1 MDRDDQPVGRVLT
14 RREVLKVLG
23 VAGAATLA
31 SCAPTP
37 RAETPTGAMPSEPT
51 AIAQPATPGALTPT
65 AQAVTEATSV
75 PSAVPSCV
83 VRPELTEG
91 PFFLGDEPERSD
103 IRSDSASG
111 VLSEGLPLTLEVVV
125 SQIAA
130 GACQS
135 LAGAVVDVWH
145 CDASGVY
152 SGVQGNGA
160 NFLRGY
166 QLTDAEGVA
175 RFVTVYPGW
184 YPGRAVHI
192 HFKVRA
198 PAAAGTYEFTSQLF
212 FDEAVTAQIYAQAP
226 YASRGL
232 ATTSN
237 ASDRIFAEPLVLS
250 PSPSGAGYAA
260 WFEIALDLGDTAA
273 GAED

>member
-1 MDRDDQPVGRVLT
+1 MDQDDQPVGRVLT

-31 SCAPTP
+31 SCAPAPT
-37 RAETPTGAMPSEPT
+37 AEAPTGVAPT
-51 AIAQPATPGALTPT
+51 ALSATARPATPGALTPT
-65 AQAVTEATSV
+65 ARAVAEATAAPSV
-75 PSAVPSCV
+75 VPSCV

-91 PFFLGDEPERSD
+91 PFFLSDEPERSD
-103 IRSDSASG
+103 IRSDSDSG
-111 VLSEGLPLTLEVVV
+111 VLSEGLPLTLEFAVG
-125 SQIAA
+125 QIAA

-145 CDASGVY
+145 CDAYGVY

-250 PSPSGAGYAA
+250 PSLSGAGYAA
-260 WFEIALDLGDTAA
+260 RFEIALDLGDTAA

>member
-1 MDRDDQPVGRVLT
+1 MDQDDQPVGRVLT

-37 RAETPTGAMPSEPT
+37 RAETPTGAVPSEPT
-51 AIAQPATPGALTPT
+51 ATAQPATAGALTPT
-65 AQAVTEATSV
+65 AQAVTQATSA
-75 PSAVPSCV
+75 PSALPSCV

-91 PFFLGDEPERSD
+91 PFFLSAEPERSD

-111 VLSEGLPLTLEVVV
+111 VLSEGLTLTLEFAVG
-125 SQIAA
+125 QITA
-130 GACQS
+130 GACQP

-145 CDASGVY
+145 CDAYGVY

-192 HFKVRA
+192 HFKVRT
-198 PAAAGTYEFTSQLF
+198 PAAEGTYEFTSQLF
-212 FDEAVTAQIYAQAP
+212 FDEAVTAQVYGQAP
-226 YASRGL
+226 YTSRGL

-250 PSPSGAGYAA
+250 PSQSDAGYAA
-260 WFEIALDLGDTAA
+260 RFEIALDLDDTAT